1 MEVIVI
7 AVAILAFGYCMMA
20 YKTRSRNAKLEGV
33 PAVRKSKFVPSV
45 RNNEGYFVDSSGNIR
60 L

>member
-1 MEVIVI
+1 MLLYMEVIVI
-7 AVAILAFGYCMMA
+7 IVAILAFGYWM
-20 YKTRSRNAKLEGV
+20 TQSRHAKLEGV

-45 RNNEGYFVDSSGNIR
+45 RNSEGYFVDSSGNIR

>member
-7 AVAILAFGYCMMA
+7 TGAILAFGYWM
-20 YKTRSRNAKLEGV
+20 TQSRHAKLEGV

-45 RNNEGYFVDSSGNIR
+45 RNSEGYFVDSSGNIR

>member
-7 AVAILAFGYCMMA
+7 AVAILAFGYCM
-20 YKTRSRNAKLEGV
+20 TQSRHAKLEGV
-33 PAVRKSKFVPSV
+33 NAVRKSV
-45 RNNEGYFVDSSGNIR
+45 RNSEGYFVDSSGNIR

>member
-7 AVAILAFGYCMMA
+7 AVAILAFGYYM
-20 YKTRSRNAKLEGV
+20 TESRHAKLEGV
-33 PAVRKSKFVPSV
+33 PAVRKSD
-45 RNNEGYFVDSSGNIR
+45 RNSEGYFVDSSGNIR

>member
-7 AVAILAFGYCMMA
+7 VGAILAFGYCMM
-20 YKTRSRNAKLEGV
+20 TQSGHAKLEGV

-45 RNNEGYFVDSSGNIR
+45 RNSEGYFVDSSGNIR

>member
-7 AVAILAFGYCMMA
+7 TVAILAFGYCM
-20 YKTRSRNAKLEGV
+20 TQSRHAKLEGV
-33 PAVRKSKFVPSV
+33 PAVRKFVPSV
-45 RNNEGYFVDSSGNIR
+45 RNSEGYFVDSSGNIR

>member
-7 AVAILAFGYCMMA
+7 IVAILAFGYWM
-20 YKTRSRNAKLEGV
+20 TQSRHTKLEGV
-33 PAVRKSKFVPSV
+33 PVVRKSVSSV
-45 RNNEGYFVDSSGNIR
+45 RNSEGYFVDSSGNIR